1 MQEEGGHTQLTA
13 PTQSNTF
20 TLSVQTGKKENKTAL
35 KQALQHMKNI
45 TTSCLST
52 LCLHRGAT
60 VYIQSTLK
68 KSDLDYV

>member
-45 TTSCLST
+45 PTSCLST
-52 LCLHRGAT
+52 LIVLASWGHSVHPKHT
-60 VYIQSTLK
+60 EK
-68 KSDLDYV
+68 E